1 MSPVH
6 DLTHKAPYVHTLSGA
21 FARKT
26 LVKVRKAWA
35 VRVAKTQ
42 VTSPSASELACD
54 RETAS
59 MSPNGRSPL
68 GSLTAEVGLDHSSPV
83 LISDKALSHGSILK
97 SPLSSTFRFDT
108 IESAIE
114 EIAAGRFVVVL
125 DDESRENEGDLVAAA
140 QLVTTESI
148 AFMVENTS
156 GVICVGMKGEDL
168 DRLQLPL
175 MVPPSQNT
183 DAKCT
188 AFTVTVDLRKGT
200 TTGISA
206 GDRAKTL
213 NALADGVSQPSDFRR
228 PGHIFPLRQDN
239 PIALLYLIV

>member
-1 MSPVH
+1 
-6 DLTHKAPYVHTLSGA
+6 
-21 FARKT
+21 
-26 LVKVRKAWA
+26 
-35 VRVAKTQ
+35 
-42 VTSPSASELACD
+42 
-54 RETAS
+54 

-68 GSLTAEVGLDHSSPV
+68 GSLTAEVGLDHASPM
-83 LISDKALSHGSILK
+83 LISDKALSHGSILE
-97 SPLSSTFRFDT
+97 SPRSSELRFDT

-140 QLVTTESI
+140 DLVTTESI

-156 GVICVGMKGEDL
+156 GVVCVGMKGEDL

-213 NALADGVSQPSDFRR
+213 NALADATSQASDFRR
-228 PGHIFPLRQDN
+228 PGHIFPLRQRPRCAIRHAMMMRQVFGWRCVDKTW
-239 PIALLYLIV
+239 PYRSECGFGAAGRMSSCRSTV